1 MMTKEDF
8 LRDLGTTEVKLEA
21 EGKEVVRFDDGDP
34 ECPGWEVRYIDKEE
48 VEIILG
54 CKCSDTGSIH
64 DKL

>member
-1 MMTKEDF
+1 MMTKEEF
-8 LRDLGTTEVKLEA
+8 LRAEGTTEEKLKV

-34 ECPGWEVRYIDKEE
+34 ECCGWDIRYIDKED
-48 VEIILG
+48 IFISLG